1 MRKVISGLSVA
12 PLPSHE
18 LSNFF
23 QEHGGQPDMGWV
35 DQLNENKTMV
45 ILNNE
50 SKTFTSNNLN
60 LTQL

>member
-18 LSNFF
+18 SFNFF
-23 QEHGGQPDMGWV
+23 QEHGGQPDMDWV

-45 ILNNE
+45 ILNDE
-50 SKTFTSNNLN
+50 SKTFTSNNSN